1 MASSKP
7 IPPSTDNDTVSASC
21 RDEPGQPASS
31 AAIEWISRLI
41 AIDTTSRQSNLGL
54 IEAVR
59 DDLRSHGV
67 HAWLDYDA
75 SGAKANLFATLPA
88 SDGRTQG
95 GIVLS
100 GHTDVVP
107 VDGQDWHSPPFSPTV
122 RNGRLYG
129 RGACDMKGFIGT
141 VMSRVPAWCATPPG
155 VPVHLAFSYD
165 EEVGCLGVSPMLAA
179 MARRNIR
186 PQGCVVGEPTGMRVI
201 VAHKGIN
208 IYRCCVH
215 GHAAHSSLTPR
226 GVNAIEYAARLI
238 CHIRDVADAF
248 AANGPYD
255 DGFDVP
261 FSTAQTGTIS
271 GGIALNTIPAACEF
285 VFEYR
290 NLPGVDADAVFAR
303 IEAFAAQTLI
313 PEMARVHPNAT
324 IRFTKIAAPPSMQA
338 PASAPFVQLMHALT
352 RDTAARKVSYGT
364 EAGFFQRAGIPTVVC
379 GPGSIEQAH
388 QPDEF
393 VALAEIARCERFLS
407 KLIAPSTTVST
418 LI

>member
-1 MASSKP
+1 MHALP
-7 IPPSTDNDTVSASC
+7 NADT
-21 RDEPGQPASS
+21 QPAHTAGDGNHPQTPSHE
-31 AAIEWISRLI
+31 AIDWISRLI
-41 AIDTTSRQSNLGL
+41 AIDTTSRRSNLGL
-54 IEAVR
+54 IELLR
-59 DDLRSHGV
+59 DNLRAQGADV
-67 HAWLDYDA
+67 WLDYDGT
-75 SGAKANLFATLPA
+75 GAKANLFATLPA
-88 SDGRTQG
+88 RDGGSQG

-107 VDGQDWHSPPFSPTV
+107 VDGQHWQSAPFAPEL
-122 RNGRLYG
+122 RDDRLYG

-141 VMSRVPAWCATPPG
+141 AMSRVPTWCAAPPAT
-155 VPVHLAFSYD
+155 PVHLAFSYD
-165 EEVGCLGVSPMLAA
+165 EEVGCLGISPLLAA
-179 MARRNIR
+179 MARHGIR
-186 PQGCVVGEPTGMRVI
+186 PQGCVVGEPTRMQVI

-208 IYRCCVH
+208 IYRCCVQ

-226 GVNAIEYAARLI
+226 GVNAIEYAARVI
-238 CHIRDVADAF
+238 CRIREIADAF
-248 AANGPYD
+248 ATQGPYD
-255 DGFDVP
+255 EGFDVP

-290 NLPGVDADAVFAR
+290 NLPGVDADAIFAQ

-313 PEMARVHPNAT
+313 PEMTRVHPGAT

-338 PASAPFVQLMHALT
+338 SESDDLVRLVRALT
-352 RDTAARKVSYGT
+352 PDAAARKVSYGT

-393 VALAEIARCERFLS
+393 VALDEIARCERFLS
-407 KLIAPSTTVST
+407 RLADSQPLST